1 MANAYRDE
9 NNVPTLIAVSNTDGK
24 TPVRVYADPVTHR
37 VLVDSAGGTII
48 STGAGAPS
56 STPTGAG
63 YIYID
68 TTNDNAYIATGSASS
83 ADWKLI
89 ATI

>member
-1 MANAYRDE
+1 MAQAYRDQ
-9 NNVPTLIAVSNTDGK
+9 NNVPTLLGTSNVDGY
-24 TPVRVYADPVTHR
+24 TPVRLYADPTTHR
-37 VLVDSAGGTII
+37 LLVDSSSII
-48 STGAGAPS
+48 STGTTAPS

-68 TTNDNAYIATGSASS
+68 TTAGNAYIAVGSSSS

-89 ATI
+89 ALI